1 MNMVCFFLIK
11 MGEIKMTIVLVF
23 AVIYLAKIE
32 PLLKKKANFRTKKL
46 IDIFRYVTLYILVIT
61 CFSEY
66 KIWLCLITAFSMV
79 SSTVQLCI
87 YMKIKDKKETDD
99 FRMVL
104 ISCTVELFVS
114 MALTYYTL
122 YMINP
127 NWFQVNDISLN
138 TVGQKL
144 FEFIYLTFS
153 ILTTYS
159 SGIIVLTGIIPRIFQ
174 IFHTIIALTVLAKTL
189 SLIFNKKE

>member
-1 MNMVCFFLIK
+1 MIILMV
-11 MGEIKMTIVLVF
+11 
-23 AVIYLAKIE
+23 YLLGIE
-32 PLLKKKANFRTKKL
+32 SYLKKKADFRKEKM
-46 IDIFRYVTLYILVIT
+46 IDIFRYITLYFFAIIFGAEDKIL
-61 CFSEY
+61 
-66 KIWLCLITAFSMV
+66 LCVLTSFSMI

-87 YMKIKDKKETDD
+87 YLKIKDKKENNNY
-99 FRMVL
+99 RMVI
-104 ISCTVELFVS
+104 ISCAVELFVS

-122 YMINP
+122 YVINP
-127 NWFQVNDISLN
+127 NWFQINDISLN

-174 IFHTIIALTVLAKTL
+174 MLHTILALTILAKTFT
-189 SLIFNKKE
+189 LIFHKDES

>member
-1 MNMVCFFLIK
+1 
-11 MGEIKMTIVLVF
+11 MTIIFIIIL
-23 AVIYLAKIE
+23 IYLLSIE
-32 PLLKKKANFRTKKL
+32 PYFKKKADFKTKKL
-46 IDIFRYVTLYILVIT
+46 IDIFRYITLYVLMIT
-61 CFSEY
+61 CFSES
-66 KIWLCLITAFSMV
+66 KIVLCLITAFCMV

-87 YMKIKDKKETDD
+87 YLKIKDKKETNN

-159 SGIIVLTGIIPRIFQ
+159 SGIIILTGIVPRIFQ
-174 IFHTIIALTVLAKTL
+174 IIHSILALTLLAKTFT
-189 SLIFNKKE
+189 LIFNKDES

>member
-1 MNMVCFFLIK
+1 MIIVFMNILMV
-11 MGEIKMTIVLVF
+11 
-23 AVIYLAKIE
+23 YLLGIE
-32 PLLKKKANFRTKKL
+32 PYLKKNADFRKEKM
-46 IDIFRYVTLYILVIT
+46 IDIFRYITLYFFAIIFGAEDKIL
-61 CFSEY
+61 
-66 KIWLCLITAFSMV
+66 LCVLTSFSMI

-87 YMKIKDKKETDD
+87 YLKIKDKKENNNY
-99 FRMVL
+99 RMVI
-104 ISCTVELFVS
+104 ISCAVELFVS

-122 YMINP
+122 YVINP
-127 NWFQVNDISLN
+127 NWFQINDISLN

-174 IFHTIIALTVLAKTL
+174 MLHTIRALTILAKTFT
-189 SLIFNKKE
+189 LIFHKDES

>member
-1 MNMVCFFLIK
+1 MIIVFMNILMV
-11 MGEIKMTIVLVF
+11 
-23 AVIYLAKIE
+23 YLLGIE
-32 PLLKKKANFRTKKL
+32 PYLKKNADFRKEKM
-46 IDIFRYVTLYILVIT
+46 IDIFRYITLYFFAIIFGAEDKIL
-61 CFSEY
+61 
-66 KIWLCLITAFSMV
+66 LCVLTSFSMI

-87 YMKIKDKKETDD
+87 YLKIKDKKENNNY
-99 FRMVL
+99 RMVI
-104 ISCTVELFVS
+104 ISCAVELFVS

-122 YMINP
+122 YVINP
-127 NWFQVNDISLN
+127 NWFQINDISLN

-174 IFHTIIALTVLAKTL
+174 MLHTILALTILAKTFT
-189 SLIFNKKE
+189 LIFHKDEFIEDTNHQH

>member
-1 MNMVCFFLIK
+1 
-11 MGEIKMTIVLVF
+11 MTIVF
-23 AVIYLAKIE
+23 TVILMVYLIGIE
-32 PLLKKKANFRTKKL
+32 PYLKKKADFRKEKL
-46 IDIFRYVTLYILVIT
+46 IDIFRYITLYFFAIICCSERNIL
-61 CFSEY
+61 
-66 KIWLCLITAFSMV
+66 LCLLTSFSMI

-87 YMKIKDKKETDD
+87 YLKIKDKKENNNY
-99 FRMVL
+99 RMII

-122 YMINP
+122 YVINP
-127 NWFQVNDISLN
+127 NWFQINNISLN

-174 IFHTIIALTVLAKTL
+174 MLHTILALTLLAKTFA
-189 SLIFNKKE
+189 LIFHKNES

>member
-1 MNMVCFFLIK
+1 
-11 MGEIKMTIVLVF
+11 MTIVFIIIL
-23 AVIYLAKIE
+23 IYLLGME
-32 PLLKKKANFRTKKL
+32 PYFKKKADFKTKKL
-46 IDIFRYVTLYILVIT
+46 IDIFRYITLYVLMIS
-61 CFSEY
+61 CFSGN
-66 KIWLCLITAFSMV
+66 KIVLCIITLSCMV
-79 SSTVQLCI
+79 SSTVQLCVYI
-87 YMKIKDKKETDD
+87 KIKDKKETNN
-99 FRMVL
+99 FRIVL

-159 SGIIVLTGIIPRIFQ
+159 SGVIVLTGIIPRIFQ
-174 IFHTIIALTVLAKTL
+174 VFHTIIALTVLAKTL

>member
-1 MNMVCFFLIK
+1 MIILMV
-11 MGEIKMTIVLVF
+11 
-23 AVIYLAKIE
+23 YLLGIE
-32 PLLKKKANFRTKKL
+32 PYLKKKADFRKEKM
-46 IDIFRYVTLYILVIT
+46 IDIFRYITLYFFAIIFGAEDKIL
-61 CFSEY
+61 
-66 KIWLCLITAFSMV
+66 LCVLTSFSMI

-87 YMKIKDKKETDD
+87 YSKIKDKKENNNY
-99 FRMVL
+99 RMVI
-104 ISCTVELFVS
+104 ISCAVELFVS

-122 YMINP
+122 YVINP
-127 NWFQVNDISLN
+127 NWFQINDISLN

-174 IFHTIIALTVLAKTL
+174 MLHTILALTILAKTFT
-189 SLIFNKKE
+189 LIFHKDES

>member
-1 MNMVCFFLIK
+1 MIIVFMNILMV
-11 MGEIKMTIVLVF
+11 
-23 AVIYLAKIE
+23 YLLGIE
-32 PLLKKKANFRTKKL
+32 PYLKKNADFRKEKM
-46 IDIFRYVTLYILVIT
+46 IDIFRYITLYFFAIIFGAEDKIL
-61 CFSEY
+61 
-66 KIWLCLITAFSMV
+66 LCVLTSFSMI

-87 YMKIKDKKETDD
+87 YLKIKDKKENNNY
-99 FRMVL
+99 RMVI
-104 ISCTVELFVS
+104 ISCAVELFVS

-122 YMINP
+122 YVINP
-127 NWFQVNDISLN
+127 NWFQINDISLN

-174 IFHTIIALTVLAKTL
+174 MLQTILALTILAKTFT
-189 SLIFNKKE
+189 LIFHKDES

>member
-1 MNMVCFFLIK
+1 MIIVFMIILMV
-11 MGEIKMTIVLVF
+11 
-23 AVIYLAKIE
+23 YLLGIE
-32 PLLKKKANFRTKKL
+32 PYLKKKADFRKEKM
-46 IDIFRYVTLYILVIT
+46 IDIFRYITLYFFAIIFGAEDKIL
-61 CFSEY
+61 
-66 KIWLCLITAFSMV
+66 LCVLTSFSMI

-87 YMKIKDKKETDD
+87 YLKIKDKKENNNY
-99 FRMVL
+99 RMVI
-104 ISCTVELFVS
+104 ISCAVELFVS

-122 YMINP
+122 YVINP
-127 NWFQVNDISLN
+127 NWFQINDISLN

-174 IFHTIIALTVLAKTL
+174 MLHTILALTILAKTFT
-189 SLIFNKKE
+189 LIFHKDES

>member
-1 MNMVCFFLIK
+1 MIIVFMNILMV
-11 MGEIKMTIVLVF
+11 
-23 AVIYLAKIE
+23 YLLGIE
-32 PLLKKKANFRTKKL
+32 PYLKKNADFRKEKM
-46 IDIFRYVTLYILVIT
+46 IDIFRYITLYFFAIIFGAEDKIL
-61 CFSEY
+61 
-66 KIWLCLITAFSMV
+66 LCVLTSFSMI

-87 YMKIKDKKETDD
+87 YLKIKDKKENNNY
-99 FRMVL
+99 RMVI
-104 ISCTVELFVS
+104 ISCAVELFVS

-122 YMINP
+122 YVINP
-127 NWFQVNDISLN
+127 NWFQINDISLN

-174 IFHTIIALTVLAKTL
+174 MLHTILALTILAKTFT
-189 SLIFNKKE
+189 LIFHKDES

>member
-1 MNMVCFFLIK
+1 M
-11 MGEIKMTIVLVF
+11 
-23 AVIYLAKIE
+23 
-32 PLLKKKANFRTKKL
+32 
-46 IDIFRYVTLYILVIT
+46 
-61 CFSEY
+61 
-66 KIWLCLITAFSMV
+66 
-79 SSTVQLCI
+79 QLCI
-87 YMKIKDKKETDD
+87 YLKIKDKKENNNY
-99 FRMVL
+99 RMII

-122 YMINP
+122 YVINP
-127 NWFQVNDISLN
+127 NWFQINNISLN

-174 IFHTIIALTVLAKTL
+174 MLHTILALTLLAKTFA
-189 SLIFNKKE
+189 LIFHKNES

>member
-1 MNMVCFFLIK
+1 
-11 MGEIKMTIVLVF
+11 MTIVF
-23 AVIYLAKIE
+23 TVILMVYLIGIE
-32 PLLKKKANFRTKKL
+32 PYLKKKADFRKEKL
-46 IDIFRYVTLYILVIT
+46 IDIFRYITLYFFAIICCSERKIL
-61 CFSEY
+61 
-66 KIWLCLITAFSMV
+66 LCLLTSFSMI

-87 YMKIKDKKETDD
+87 YLKIKDKKENNNY
-99 FRMVL
+99 RMII

-122 YMINP
+122 YVINP
-127 NWFQVNDISLN
+127 NWLQINNISLN

-174 IFHTIIALTVLAKTL
+174 MLHTILALTLLAKTFA
-189 SLIFNKKE
+189 LIFHKNES